1 MPIRKITLQRAATD
15 KPQLGIDFI
24 DSSFALDSSEA
35 IQLLGFN
42 PTLGGSFV
50 DSAEARKL
58 IEGDKGL
65 TYNTGT
71 GVISVDSANIKEMF
85 EGDKGSGL
93 EGFRRVSSICSRSL
107 HFF

>member
-71 GVISVDSANIKEMF
+71 GVISVDSANI
-85 EGDKGSGL
+85 
-93 EGFRRVSSICSRSL
+93 
-107 HFF
+107 

>member
-65 TYNTGT
+65 VYNNAT
-71 GVISVDSANIKEMF
+71 GVMSVDSTNLTELARAAIDPTSTN
-85 EGDKGSGL
+85 KG
-93 EGFRRVSSICSRSL
+93 ICLLYTSDAADE
-107 HFF
+107 

>member
-42 PTLGGSFV
+42 PTLGNNFV
-50 DSAEARKL
+50 DLSL
-58 IEGDKGL
+58 IH
-65 TYNTGT
+65 
-71 GVISVDSANIKEMF
+71 I
-85 EGDKGSGL
+85 
-93 EGFRRVSSICSRSL
+93 
-107 HFF
+107 